1 MHRRSLRLRC
11 AGAWALCAGWMSF
24 IFLMSAMPGD
34 VSGAQSGTVVRILL
48 ALLDAL
54 PGRIELSAN
63 ALSRLELLGRKAAH
77 MTEYAILFF
86 LLSFSLRQSGARRIH
101 LKALLLCACYAATD
115 EWHQSFVGGRGPSI
129 VDVGID
135 TLGAAL
141 ALCVQALAAHVWKR
155 RKRT

>member
-1 MHRRSLRLRC
+1 MKRLKSFLP
-11 AGAWALCAGWMSF
+11 ALLWMF
-24 IFLMSAMPGD
+24 VIFVMSAMPGE
-34 VSGAQSGTVVRILL
+34 VSGEQSGRLL
-48 ALLDAL
+48 RLL
-54 PGRIELSAN
+54 LSVISFLFGESA
-63 ALSRLELLGRKAAH
+63 AAAIPPDVLHFLIRKAAH

-86 LLSFSLRQSGARRIH
+86 LLSLGFRQSGVRRINV
-101 LKALLLCACYAATD
+101 KALLLCACYAATD

-141 ALCVQALAAHVWKR
+141 ALCVQALAARIWKR